1 MKTTLELPDALMR
14 RVKVRAANTDRKL
27 KDVVTDLIEQG
38 LREQPVRSRA
48 PTRVADW
55 NEILEVITDGRY
67 AHFKSQDEVK
77 AWMDELRADR
87 DDVAR

>member
-1 MKTTLELPDALMR
+1 MR
-14 RVKVRAANTDRKL
+14 SVKVRAANTDRKL

-67 AHFKSQDEVK
+67 AHFKSQDEVN

>member
-1 MKTTLELPDALMR
+1 LPDALMR

-67 AHFKSQDEVK
+67 AHFKSQDEVN

>member
-1 MKTTLELPDALMR
+1 LPDALMR

-55 NEILEVITDGRY
+55 NEILEAITDGRY

>member
-1 MKTTLELPDALMR
+1 MR

-55 NEILEVITDGRY
+55 NEILEAITDGRY

>member
-55 NEILEVITDGRY
+55 NEILEAITDGRY

>member
-67 AHFKSQDEVK
+67 AHFKSQDEVN